1 MFNIA
6 ASNVL
11 DILLKSFQ
19 LLQMEAKPDK
29 PDGKECDGTTIVY
42 CFIFIL
48 FAILFIVL
56 GLFIYERYERAKVSL
71 DNKYLL

>member
-1 MFNIA
+1 
-6 ASNVL
+6 
-11 DILLKSFQ
+11 
-19 LLQMEAKPDK
+19 MEAKPDK
-29 PDGKECDGTTIVY
+29 PDGKEWDGTTIVY

-48 FAILFIVL
+48 FAILFIDL